1 MGVTLEFELGC
12 CSPGQKNEVVY
23 RAFFI
28 NDTNEI
34 VSDVKEIKVSCGEQT
49 KMMFTL
55 SPKVSSATTCSLALQ
70 SSNDAVDELQQ
81 LIPFEVKISFT
92 SDFDF

>member
-1 MGVTLEFELGC
+1 M
-12 CSPGQKNEVVY
+12 K
-23 RAFFI
+23 R
-28 NDTNEI
+28 DTRDI
-34 VSDVKEIKVSCGEQT
+34 SDIKEIKVSCGEQT

>member
-1 MGVTLEFELGC
+1 
-12 CSPGQKNEVVY
+12 
-23 RAFFI
+23 
-28 NDTNEI
+28 
-34 VSDVKEIKVSCGEQT
+34 
-49 KMMFTL
+49 MMFTL